1 MADPNALGLAMKSLV
16 AVVAA
21 LVTFA
26 CATSDPNLPPGSGA
40 PSYVPSNA
48 MPPTLSAAAND
59 LGLPT
64 WQWQRTQ
71 LADGRTI
78 VAAAPER
85 YTLKFEGG
93 GRVLLRADCNRGS
106 GSYEVNGNSM
116 KLGPAAL
123 TKMGCP
129 AGSQDNEFAQALPRV
144 ASYAID
150 GGQLV
155 LTLAG
160 GGTMTLRAV
169 P

>member
-1 MADPNALGLAMKSLV
+1 MKSLV
-16 AVVAA
+16 VLAGAIA
-21 LVTFA
+21 MCA
-26 CATSDPNLPPGSGA
+26 CTMSDPNLAPKSGA
-40 PSYVPSNA
+40 PSYVPANA

-78 VAAAPER
+78 VASAPER

-93 GRVLLRADCNRGS
+93 GRVVLRADCNRGS
-106 GSYEVNGNSM
+106 GSYEVNGNAM

-129 AGSQDNEFAQALPRV
+129 PGTQESEFAQALPRV

-150 GGQLV
+150 GGELV
-155 LTLAG
+155 LTLAD
-160 GGTMTLRAV
+160 GGTMRLRAV